1 MGGANR
7 TLFEVID
14 PLLTLGQK
22 VLWSHGNSMYCP
34 LLVQYRDLGRL
45 LSRLT
50 IPVQVWALGSGSPAP
65 RGQAWRLPGTLG
77 LRRPPSGLWEYSHT
91 QRTDRGQQNTH
102 THKTRVGN
110 KFKLKN

>member
-34 LLVQYRDLGRL
+34 LLVQ
-45 LSRLT
+45 
-50 IPVQVWALGSGSPAP
+50 
-65 RGQAWRLPGTLG
+65 
-77 LRRPPSGLWEYSHT
+77 
-91 QRTDRGQQNTH
+91 
-102 THKTRVGN
+102 
-110 KFKLKN
+110 